1 MTALAKKCI
10 EDEMKRPSGGL
21 QILKTSVLTKLAR
34 RGGDVRNLGR
44 DVRNLEGSLWF
55 VVMLEHLETQQ
66 KRVNKGAG
74 DLR

>member
-10 EDEMKRPSGGL
+10 EDKIKRPSGGL

-34 RGGDVRNLGR
+34 RGGDI
-44 DVRNLEGSLWF
+44 RNLEGSLWF
-55 VVMLEHLETQQ
+55 VMMLERAETQQ
-66 KRVNKGAG
+66 KGQIRAPG